1 MQNHNT
7 HKMKQPFATLQRVK
21 RGWVWS
27 QFFVLEEQI
36 LTEPLCV
43 GQLKSDSDKHDG
55 TFKYIL
61 TGDGAGSIFT
71 IDEYTGTI
79 HVTQKLDREEK
90 PFYTL
95 RAQAI
100 NRNTQL
106 PVEPESEFIIKVQD
120 INDHEPKFLDGPY
133 EATVPEM
140 SPEVKF
146 LSMKSADVTH
156 EEIVGQILS
165 YGAGQLGLREAARAG
180 GYAGWGFPQTPLP
193 VGWGQKN
200 CSQWEP
206 LSAEPSDVAGVIRIS
221 SQMDRET
228 KEQYFVIIQAKD
240 MVGQMG
246 GFSGTATVTINLS
259 DINDNKPKFQQKF
272 YYMNIS
278 EAAPAGSTIGKIMA
292 EDSDIGENAAMN
304 YVIEGNE
311 SLVFDIITNN
321 ETQEGIVILKERVDY
336 ESKRRYSVRAK
347 AVNRQM
353 DGRFMKEGPFED
365 TTIIKISVED
375 ADEPPVFTSQN
386 YVMEIAEGATNGSLV
401 GAITA
406 RDPDNA
412 NSPIRYSIVHSTY
425 LKRLFSIN
433 AHSGTIIIT
442 KLLDRETAAWHNIT
456 VTATETSLANRGPT
470 GCSSPLQAK
479 GGCRKWQP
487 AHPSVCVASRS
498 PHWPGAVIGRTC
510 RRSRIHNSLQ
520 LLSMEGNPEQVSEVT
535 VYVQVL
541 DVNDHAPEFPKH
553 YEIYVCENARS
564 GQLIQTIS
572 AVDKDDSVEG
582 HHFYFDLAREATNNS
597 NFTVRDNQD
606 NTAGILTAK
615 NGFSRQEQFAF
626 FLPVLIVDNG
636 TPSLTSTNTLTVSVC
651 DCDTEASAQSCR
663 FGAFMFSMGL
673 SIETLVAVLACILI
687 ILVFFLAML
696 VLRQRRKQSLF
707 PDKPEEF
714 RENIVRYDDEG
725 GGEEDTEAFDI
736 SALRTRTVMREHKS
750 RRNITTEIQSLYRQ
764 SLQVGP
770 DSAVFREFILE
781 KLKEANT
788 DPTVPPYDSLQTY
801 AFEGTGSLAGSL
813 SSLGSSMS
821 DVDENYDYLTERGP
835 DFKQLACMYD
845 PIKSATD

>member
-1 MQNHNT
+1 MNCYAWLSLLLTLGHLWPCLPSMQNHNT
-7 HKMKQPFATLQRVK
+7 HKMNQPFATLQRVK

-36 LTEPLCV
+36 LTEPLYV
-43 GQLKSDSDKHDG
+43 GQLKSDADKHDD

-120 INDHEPKFLDGPY
+120 INDQEPKFLDGPY

-140 SPEVKF
+140 SPEGT
-146 LSMKSADVTH
+146 S
-156 EEIVGQILS
+156 
-165 YGAGQLGLREAARAG
+165 
-180 GYAGWGFPQTPLP
+180 
-193 VGWGQKN
+193 
-200 CSQWEP
+200 
-206 LSAEPSDVAGVIRIS
+206 VI
-221 SQMDRET
+221 Q
-228 KEQYFVIIQAKD
+228 V
-240 MVGQMG
+240 
-246 GFSGTATVTINLS
+246 TATDGDDPAYGNSARLLYSILQGQPYFSVE
-259 DINDNKPKFQQKF
+259 PKTEF

-278 EAAPAGSTIGKIMA
+278 EAAPVGSTIGKIMA

-304 YVIEGNE
+304 YVIEGEE

-321 ETQEGIVILKERVDY
+321 ETQEGIVLLKETVDF
-336 ESKRRYSVRAK
+336 ESKRRYSVRVK
-347 AVNRQM
+347 AINRQM
-353 DGRFMKEGPFED
+353 DDHFMKEGPFED

-386 YVMEIAEGATNGSLV
+386 YMMEIAEGATNGSFV
-401 GAITA
+401 GVITA

-433 AHSGTIIIT
+433 AHNGTIIIT

-456 VTATETSLANRGPT
+456 VTATEMR
-470 GCSSPLQAK
+470 
-479 GGCRKWQP
+479 
-487 AHPSVCVASRS
+487 
-498 PHWPGAVIGRTC
+498 
-510 RRSRIHNSLQ
+510 
-520 LLSMEGNPEQVSEVT
+520 NPEQVSEVT

-541 DVNDHAPEFPKH
+541 DVNDHAPEFPEH

-582 HHFYFDLAREATNNS
+582 HHFYFTLAQEATSNS

-606 NTAGILTAK
+606 NTAGIFTAK

-626 FLPVLIVDNG
+626 FMPVLIVDNG

-663 FGAFMFSMGL
+663 FGAFMSSMGL
-673 SIETLVAVLACILI
+673 SIGALVAVLACILV

-736 SALRTRTVMREHKS
+736 STLRTRTVMREHKS

-781 KLKEANT
+781 KLKEANA
-788 DPTVPPYDSLQTY
+788 DPTALPYDSLQTY

-813 SSLGSSMS
+813 SSLGSSIS
-821 DVDENYDYLTERGP
+821 HVDENYDYLTDGGWT
-835 DFKQLACMYD
+835 LN
-845 PIKSATD
+845 

>member
-1 MQNHNT
+1 MNCYAWLSLLLTLGHLWPCLPSMQNHNT
-7 HKMKQPFATLQRVK
+7 HKMNQPFATLQRVK

-36 LTEPLCV
+36 LTEPLYV
-43 GQLKSDSDKHDG
+43 GQLKSDADKHDD

-120 INDHEPKFLDGPY
+120 INDQEPKFLDGPY

-140 SPEVKF
+140 SPEGTSVIQVTATDGDDPAYGN
-146 LSMKSADVTH
+146 SARLLYS
-156 EEIVGQILS
+156 ILQGQPYFS
-165 YGAGQLGLREAARAG
+165 
-180 GYAGWGFPQTPLP
+180 
-193 VGWGQKN
+193 V
-200 CSQWEP
+200 EP
-206 LSAEPSDVAGVIRIS
+206 KTGVIRIS

-259 DINDNKPKFQQKF
+259 DINDNKPIFQQKF

-278 EAAPAGSTIGKIMA
+278 EAAPVGSTIGKIMA

-304 YVIEGNE
+304 YVIEGEE

-321 ETQEGIVILKERVDY
+321 ETQEGIVLLKETVDF
-336 ESKRRYSVRAK
+336 ESKRRYSVRVK
-347 AVNRQM
+347 AINRQM
-353 DGRFMKEGPFED
+353 DDHFMKEGPFED

-386 YVMEIAEGATNGSLV
+386 YMMEIAEGATNGSFV
-401 GAITA
+401 GVITA

-433 AHSGTIIIT
+433 AHNGTIIIT

-456 VTATETSLANRGPT
+456 VTATEMR
-470 GCSSPLQAK
+470 
-479 GGCRKWQP
+479 
-487 AHPSVCVASRS
+487 
-498 PHWPGAVIGRTC
+498 
-510 RRSRIHNSLQ
+510 
-520 LLSMEGNPEQVSEVT
+520 NPEQVSEVT

-541 DVNDHAPEFPKH
+541 DVNDHAPEFPEH

-582 HHFYFDLAREATNNS
+582 HHFYFTLAQEATSNS
-597 NFTVRDNQD
+597 NFTVRDNQ
-606 NTAGILTAK
+606 GEPIW
-615 NGFSRQEQFAF
+615 
-626 FLPVLIVDNG
+626 
-636 TPSLTSTNTLTVSVC
+636 
-651 DCDTEASAQSCR
+651 
-663 FGAFMFSMGL
+663 
-673 SIETLVAVLACILI
+673 SI
-687 ILVFFLAML
+687 
-696 VLRQRRKQSLF
+696 
-707 PDKPEEF
+707 
-714 RENIVRYDDEG
+714 
-725 GGEEDTEAFDI
+725 
-736 SALRTRTVMREHKS
+736 
-750 RRNITTEIQSLYRQ
+750 
-764 SLQVGP
+764 
-770 DSAVFREFILE
+770 
-781 KLKEANT
+781 
-788 DPTVPPYDSLQTY
+788 QT
-801 AFEGTGSLAGSL
+801 FNVSL
-813 SSLGSSMS
+813 SKTQIQTSRL
-821 DVDENYDYLTERGP
+821 
-835 DFKQLACMYD
+835 
-845 PIKSATD
+845 

>member
-1 MQNHNT
+1 MNCYTWLSLLLTLGQLRPCLPSMQNHNT

-140 SPEVKF
+140 SPEGTSVIQVTATDGDDPAYGN
-146 LSMKSADVTH
+146 SARLLYS
-156 EEIVGQILS
+156 ILQGQPYFS
-165 YGAGQLGLREAARAG
+165 
-180 GYAGWGFPQTPLP
+180 
-193 VGWGQKN
+193 V
-200 CSQWEP
+200 EP
-206 LSAEPSDVAGVIRIS
+206 KTGVIRIS

-304 YVIEGNE
+304 YVIEGDE

-336 ESKRRYSVRAK
+336 ESKRRYSVRTK

-456 VTATETSLANRGPT
+456 VTATETR
-470 GCSSPLQAK
+470 
-479 GGCRKWQP
+479 
-487 AHPSVCVASRS
+487 
-498 PHWPGAVIGRTC
+498 
-510 RRSRIHNSLQ
+510 
-520 LLSMEGNPEQVSEVT
+520 NPEQISEVT

-651 DCDTEASAQSCR
+651 DCDTEASAESCR

-673 SIETLVAVLACILI
+673 SIETLVAVSACILI

-821 DVDENYDYLTERGP
+821 DVDENFDYLTERGP

>member
-1 MQNHNT
+1 MSHADNPITPRDWISDMQNHNT
-7 HKMKQPFATLQRVK
+7 HKMNQPFATLQRVK

-120 INDHEPKFLDGPY
+120 INDQEPKFLDGPY
-133 EATVPEM
+133 EATIPEM
-140 SPEVKF
+140 SPEGTSVIQVTATDGDDPAYGN
-146 LSMKSADVTH
+146 SARLLYS
-156 EEIVGQILS
+156 ILQGQPYFS
-165 YGAGQLGLREAARAG
+165 
-180 GYAGWGFPQTPLP
+180 
-193 VGWGQKN
+193 V
-200 CSQWEP
+200 EP
-206 LSAEPSDVAGVIRIS
+206 KTGVIRIS

-246 GFSGTATVTINLS
+246 GFSGTTTVTINLS
-259 DINDNKPKFQQKF
+259 DINDNKPIFQQKF

-278 EAAPAGSTIGKIMA
+278 EAAPVGSTIGKIMA

-304 YVIEGNE
+304 YVTEGEE

-321 ETQEGIVILKERVDY
+321 ETQEGIVKLKERVDF
-336 ESKRRYSVRAK
+336 ESKRRYSVRVK
-347 AVNRQM
+347 AINRQM
-353 DGRFMKEGPFED
+353 DDHFMKEGPFED

-386 YVMEIAEGATNGSLV
+386 YVMEIAEGATNGSFV

-433 AHSGTIIIT
+433 AHNGTIIIT

-456 VTATETSLANRGPT
+456 VTATEMR
-470 GCSSPLQAK
+470 
-479 GGCRKWQP
+479 
-487 AHPSVCVASRS
+487 
-498 PHWPGAVIGRTC
+498 
-510 RRSRIHNSLQ
+510 
-520 LLSMEGNPEQVSEVT
+520 NPEQVSEVT

-582 HHFYFDLAREATNNS
+582 HHFYFTLAREATNNS

-606 NTAGILTAK
+606 NTAGIFTAK

-663 FGAFMFSMGL
+663 FGAFMFSLGL
-673 SIETLVAVLACILI
+673 SIEALVAVLACILV

-736 SALRTRTVMREHKS
+736 STLRTRTVMREHKS

-781 KLKEANT
+781 KLKEANA
-788 DPTVPPYDSLQTY
+788 DPTAPPYDSLQTY

-821 DVDENYDYLTERGP
+821 HVDENYDYLTERGL

-845 PIKSATD
+845 PNKSIRD

>member
-1 MQNHNT
+1 MNCYAWLSLLLTLGHLWPCLPSMQNHNT
-7 HKMKQPFATLQRVK
+7 HKMNQPFATLQRVK

-36 LTEPLCV
+36 LTEPLSV

-120 INDHEPKFLDGPY
+120 INDQEPKFLDGPY

-140 SPEVKF
+140 SPE
-146 LSMKSADVTH
+146 
-156 EEIVGQILS
+156 
-165 YGAGQLGLREAARAG
+165 
-180 GYAGWGFPQTPLP
+180 
-193 VGWGQKN
+193 
-200 CSQWEP
+200 
-206 LSAEPSDVAGVIRIS
+206 AEPTQNQRVWTGTAQMGSTTNHSFKYSFFNKMGTSVIQVTATDGDDPAYGNSARLLYSILQGQPYFSVEPKTGVIRIS

-246 GFSGTATVTINLS
+246 GFSGTTTVTINLS
-259 DINDNKPKFQQKF
+259 DINDNKPIFQQKF

-278 EAAPAGSTIGKIMA
+278 EAAPVGSTIGKIMA
-292 EDSDIGENAAMN
+292 EDSDIGENAAMD
-304 YVIEGNE
+304 YVIEGEE

-321 ETQEGIVILKERVDY
+321 ETQEGIVKLKERVDF
-336 ESKRRYSVRAK
+336 ESKRRYSVRVK
-347 AVNRQM
+347 AINRQM
-353 DGRFMKEGPFED
+353 DDHFMKEGPFED

-386 YVMEIAEGATNGSLV
+386 YVMEIAEGATNGSFV

-433 AHSGTIIIT
+433 AHNGTIIIT

-456 VTATETSLANRGPT
+456 VTATEMR
-470 GCSSPLQAK
+470 
-479 GGCRKWQP
+479 
-487 AHPSVCVASRS
+487 
-498 PHWPGAVIGRTC
+498 
-510 RRSRIHNSLQ
+510 
-520 LLSMEGNPEQVSEVT
+520 NPEQVSEVT

-582 HHFYFDLAREATNNS
+582 HHFYFTLAREATNNS

-606 NTAGILTAK
+606 NTAGIFTAK
-615 NGFSRQEQFAF
+615 NGFSRQEQFSF

-651 DCDTEASAQSCR
+651 DCDTEASTQSCR

-673 SIETLVAVLACILI
+673 SIEALVAVLACILV

-736 SALRTRTVMREHKS
+736 STLRTRTVMREHKS

-781 KLKEANT
+781 KLNEANA
-788 DPTVPPYDSLQTY
+788 DPTAPPYDSLQTY

-821 DVDENYDYLTERGP
+821 YVGENYDYLTERGL

-845 PIKSATD
+845 PNKSTRD